1 MANLSTST
9 RISSLTL
16 YIINKSV
23 NPIEER
29 EDLTHCDN
37 QDALYTM
44 LMSRDQSACNQVSG
58 RVTGH

>member
-29 EDLTHCDN
+29 ENLTYCDN